1 MGQSKLN
8 NVNIDLNQVPLEQCA
23 VCKGT
28 SWKVVYLLK
37 KLSALISPT
46 GKATV
51 VPIQVFACDN
61 CSTISPIFDNLNKT
75 EEIPSSD
82 GPSLA
87 GATIGEEEQPKPTTT
102 KSGLYI

>member
-1 MGQSKLN
+1 MSKTIN

-23 VCKGT
+23 VCKHT
-28 SWKVVYLLK
+28 QWKVVYLLK

-61 CSTISPIFDNLNKT
+61 CGTMSPIFDNLNKT
-75 EEIPSSD
+75 EEIPSSA
-82 GPSLA
+82 GPSLE
-87 GATIGEEEQPKPTTT
+87 GAIAEEPEQKPGTT
-102 KSGLYI
+102 KSGLYL